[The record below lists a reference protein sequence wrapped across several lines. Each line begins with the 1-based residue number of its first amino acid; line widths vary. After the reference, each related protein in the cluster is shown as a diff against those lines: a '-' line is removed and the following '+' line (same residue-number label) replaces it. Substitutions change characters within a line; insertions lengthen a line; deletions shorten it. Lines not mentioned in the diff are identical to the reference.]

1 MARLKHMHLQHI
13 TMCQHIII
21 LLEDHWWLRATD
33 AQWLA
38 YEVAEVNKAR
48 KNIGGP
54 VGNAV

>member
-1 MARLKHMHLQHI
+1 MHLQHI